1 MKTLQPVSTSFAPFV
16 DGRRRA
22 PRGASDFGERAV
34 AGPSFQR
41 DSVTECDPPPPSSSG
56 RPASQTGIEL
66 PHSKT
71 SRLVET
77 PACDAAPDSTW
88 PKGRWWRPELVVFA
102 ALLAIFNAP
111 LLGGS
116 FWDSMIFRPQAV
128 SEGEWWRLLAHPF
141 VHATWYHLLLDGAA
155 FFLLY
160 LSLAE
165 RRFAGR
171 LACVVAGGFGS
182 LMCSWWVASAVSS
195 GGLCG
200 LSGIAH
206 GLMAV
211 SAIEMIS
218 LADSESAERR
228 LGWVSFFLVV
238 SKAAL
243 EAVSGRMFFTFLHFG
258 LMGEPVAVSHAG
270 GVVGGLSMLLLLR
283 RARHWQP
290 CGRRQAGL
298 ARHGLPSE
306 PAGDE
311 QSTHSVPCAELAVLR
326 GGPCRG

>member
-1 MKTLQPVSTSFAPFV
+1 M
-16 DGRRRA
+16 
-22 PRGASDFGERAV
+22 
-34 AGPSFQR
+34 
-41 DSVTECDPPPPSSSG
+41 
-56 RPASQTGIEL
+56 
-66 PHSKT
+66 
-71 SRLVET
+71 
-77 PACDAAPDSTW
+77 
-88 PKGRWWRPELVVFA
+88 VFA

-111 LLGGS
+111 LLGGL
-116 FWDSMIFRPQAV
+116 FWDSMIFRPEAV
-128 SEGEWWRLLAHPF
+128 GEGEWWRVLAHPF

-165 RRFAGR
+165 RRLAGR

-182 LMCSWWVASAVSS
+182 LMCSWWAAPAVSS

-206 GLMAV
+206 ALMAV
-211 SAIEMIS
+211 SAVEMIS
-218 LADSESAERR
+218 LADSDSAQRR
-228 LGWVSFFLVV
+228 LGWVSFVLVV
-238 SKAAL
+238 GKAAL

-270 GVVGGLSMLLLLR
+270 GVVGGLSMLWLLR

-298 ARHGLPSE
+298 ARHGPPGE

-311 QSTHSVPCAELAVLR
+311 RSTHSVPCAELAVLR
-326 GGPCRG
+326 GGPCRGGAAG